1 MTAKPGPPQRRT
13 RRTLYL
19 VSAIT
24 VLTAGAL
31 TASHHPSRPSLAAI
45 PVAIPLASS
54 EDSRAAATSAIAT
67 ASPIPLNHRPG
78 QDISWRH
85 TAGRTL
91 PISASAGP
99 AQLTT
104 HQARGFAPTTD
115 GAALAAAHLLQH
127 TQPSAGS
134 AVFTP
139 PSPSRLFPYPDVP
152 PPGNSW
158 RSPAE
163 HPPPAAGRRPQRPDG
178 RVPPTT
184 ASARH
189 VTTDQE
195 HHDRSGRRRRLHPA
209 RAAERV
215 HRAAPLAPRGLADD
229 PAPAGTW
236 TPRRTSTADR
246 ALTAYNRLGPTGGA
260 S

>member
-1 MTAKPGPPQRRT
+1 M
-13 RRTLYL
+13 
-19 VSAIT
+19 
-24 VLTAGAL
+24 
-31 TASHHPSRPSLAAI
+31 
-45 PVAIPLASS
+45 AIPLASS

-139 PSPSRLFPYPDVP
+139 TITEQVVSIPGRPTPGQFLALTRRASPR
-152 PPGNSW
+152 
-158 RSPAE
+158 
-163 HPPPAAGRRPQRPDG
+163 Q
-178 RVPPTT
+178 
-184 ASARH
+184 
-189 VTTDQE
+189 QQ
-195 HHDRSGRRRRLHPA
+195 
-209 RAAERV
+209 
-215 HRAAPLAPRGLADD
+215 ADD
-229 PAPAGTW
+229 PSAQTVAFRLPPRAHAMSPPIRSITIGVAVADGCTPHGQLNEYTVQLLWRRGDWRMIPPPAGTW